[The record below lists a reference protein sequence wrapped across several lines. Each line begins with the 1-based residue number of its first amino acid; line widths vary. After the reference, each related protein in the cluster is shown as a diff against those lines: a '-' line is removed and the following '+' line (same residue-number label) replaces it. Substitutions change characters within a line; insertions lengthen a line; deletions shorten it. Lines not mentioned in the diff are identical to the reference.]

1 LLDTETKRLKM
12 KKILMVSI
20 ILFTINSYGQNIADK
35 IIIIQTSEGNITLHL
50 DGRRAPITVNNFL
63 QLIKKNYFD
72 GTVFHRV
79 IPNFMIQGGGFD
91 KNLTDLEYTN
101 SIPNE
106 SGNGLSNLRG
116 TISMARTSEPH
127 SASAQFFINTKD
139 NRSLNPKSGNWGYAV
154 FGSVIDGMEVVDKIS
169 KKPTGPKGRLSEDVP
184 IESIIINKI
193 IIE

>member
-1 LLDTETKRLKM
+1 M
-12 KKILMVSI
+12 KKILTISI
-20 ILFTINSYGQNIADK
+20 ILFAINSYGQNIADK

-63 QLIKKNYFD
+63 ELIKKDYFN

-91 KNLTDLEYTN
+91 KNLIDLESTN

-127 SASAQFFINTKD
+127 SANAQFFINTKD

-154 FGSVIDGMEVVDKIS
+154 FGSVIDGMDVVDKIS
-169 KKPTGPKGRLSEDVP
+169 KKPTGPKGRFSKDVP